1 VLSDVIDL
9 LADPVDG
16 SPLHAGDVSEG
27 GDWRTLVSDSG
38 HSYDVARQGYVTL
51 AGGAGLRYSGDD
63 AEMISARETF
73 LSGGHFAPFVEAV
86 SENVADVLDD
96 AGVAD
101 DAHPAIVEIG
111 AGTGYYLSHTLDS
124 VPGSRGVGIDVSV
137 PAAKRLAHCHPRV
150 GAVVADAWSRL
161 PLLDNSVDAVT
172 VIFAPRNAAEFA
184 RILTEH
190 GQVVVLTADAGHL
203 AELRAPLGIIDV
215 EEGKVERMI
224 SQASGHLVPVGEPET
239 VEFTM
244 NLDQASIAA
253 QIGMSPSARHIH
265 PDVLA
270 ERIATLPATMEV
282 TARAKIT
289 RLGRD
294 PRLARS

>member
-1 VLSDVIDL
+1 MLSDVIDL

-16 SPLHAGDVSEG
+16 SPLHAGDIAAG

-63 AEMISARETF
+63 AEMIAARETF

-86 SENVADVLDD
+86 SANVGDVLDD

-124 VPGSRGVGIDVSV
+124 VPNSRGVGIDVSV

-161 PLLDNSVDAVT
+161 PLRDGSVDAVT

-184 RILTEH
+184 RVLTEH

-239 VEFTM
+239 VEFAM

-270 ERIATLPATMEV
+270 ERIATLPPTMEV

-294 PRLARS
+294 PQLGRG